1 MMVHSLVAAMVCH
14 TALEVLFNNNNSNLL
29 AAITDMAIN
38 IKVMFMSKV
47 SWVMVSQLLQEN
59 IVVAI
64 IVIIVIMLPKP

>member
-1 MMVHSLVAAMVCH
+1 MMVHSLVVAMVCH
-14 TALEVLFNNNNSNLL
+14 TPLEVLFNNNNNLL

-64 IVIIVIMLPKP
+64 IGIIGIMLPKP